1 MQRWKLI
8 IEYKG
13 CQFNG
18 WQSQKDL
25 TGIQDS
31 IQSAIYKFSGESTKI
46 YGAGRT
52 DSGVHALGQVAHFD
66 IERETNQNEIRE
78 ALNSY
83 LKPDLISI
91 IKVEMV
97 DNNFHARFSAKLRH
111 YEYKI
116 INRRQPLTLEKDL
129 FWRVGR
135 PLNEED
141 MQKGAN
147 FLIGTYDFTT
157 FRSINCQSKSPIKSL
172 ESIKIERKKDKVL
185 FFFSAKSYL
194 HNQLRSIVGSLKL
207 VGEGKWHPEKIDEI
221 LNFKKRKECGPIAP
235 PEGLYFKS
243 VDY

>member
-66 IERETNQNEIRE
+66 IKRETNQNEIRE

-83 LKPDLISI
+83 LRPDLISI
-91 IKVEMV
+91 IKV
-97 DNNFHARFSAKLRH
+97 F
-111 YEYKI
+111 I
-116 INRRQPLTLEKDL
+116 ILSGIPAVPIPEID
-129 FWRVGR
+129 
-135 PLNEED
+135 
-141 MQKGAN
+141 
-147 FLIGTYDFTT
+147 
-157 FRSINCQSKSPIKSL
+157 RSSQRTI
-172 ESIKIERKKDKVL
+172 
-185 FFFSAKSYL
+185 
-194 HNQLRSIVGSLKL
+194 
-207 VGEGKWHPEKIDEI
+207 
-221 LNFKKRKECGPIAP
+221 
-235 PEGLYFKS
+235 YFKFIFL
-243 VDY
+243 